1 VCAGAR
7 MSCFILLFSKTCK
20 IVVTG
25 IKVHCRLMH
34 ILGSYGAKFSAY
46 RHRLS
51 PEVIHME
58 FMGDRVMLVESF
70 SPGT

>member
-7 MSCFILLFSKTCK
+7 ICCFILLFDKTCK

-34 ILGSYGAKFSAY
+34 ILGSYGANFSPY
-46 RHRLS
+46 RHTFS
-51 PEVIHME
+51 PEVIHMG
-58 FMGDRVMLVESF
+58 FMGDRVVLVESF
-70 SPGT
+70 SRGT